1 MRREEQYTSDK
12 EEILNSPIKTL
23 DELAGVFCCLLECE
37 NCPVMIHKYEK
48 RTKLD
53 KEILHEPCCT
63 NLYKWIIEQ
72 GKLIDK

>member
-1 MRREEQYTSDK
+1 
-12 EEILNSPIKTL
+12 
-23 DELAGVFCCLLECE
+23 
-37 NCPVMIHKYEK
+37 MIHKYEK
-48 RTKLD
+48 RTEFD